1 MEPINELTIEELE
14 KVAGG
19 SWTYETLTDEE
30 KEEYNAIG
38 HMIKEAKGSSS
49 MTVKA
54 ANLWL
59 EFKDGMNAKYGN

>member
-19 SWTYETLTDEE
+19 SWTFETLTDEE

-38 HMIKEAKGSSS
+38 HMI
-49 MTVKA
+49 
-54 ANLWL
+54 
-59 EFKDGMNAKYGN
+59 